1 MRRALILA
9 IISLILPLPLLAGT
23 TGKIRGR
30 VTDRESGEGLAGANV
45 AVVGTQLGAAT
56 GVDGE
61 YIIINVPP
69 GTREVRVTMVGYG
82 PVTVRQVRVV
92 VDQTTTI
99 DAAMSESAVE
109 LADVVVQAERPMVQR
124 DLTAT
129 QSVISSEQI
138 KTLPVKNFAEVV
150 QLQAGVVGDGTTL
163 HIRGGRGNE
172 VAYMIDGTYVRD
184 PVLGAIGTSINND
197 AIAELNVLSGTFN
210 AEYGNALS
218 GVVNIVTKEGG
229 SKFAGSFEARTSEF
243 WIPPFLDP
251 YDQNAS
257 RYTEMRENRVAGTV
271 GGPITGDDFTFFASG
286 ERDARSN
293 WLPFGSEEIISGIA
307 KLAVRPVPA
316 LKVVTTGRYSEGFR
330 RPYNHEWKYI
340 PDQYLRVR
348 EYSRQGI
355 LALTHSVAQNLFY
368 DVRFSY
374 FNQSYYSGLDKDTS
388 LYIPATQWLWGPQGT
403 GREFWSL
410 ADPLDITNNRT
421 ETFDL
426 KADLVWQ
433 LGRLNE
439 LKTGIQLKKYNLH
452 YVNIYDPTRDNPYIT
467 DFTKNPVEAAAYIQD
482 KIELRSLVVNLGL
495 RLDYMNQRSPYR
507 ADPLDPNSTV
517 ESTPKAQWSPRL
529 GVAHPISERTSLHFS
544 YGHFFQIPTYDRFFE
559 NSQYDISVRE
569 PLFGNPNLSAERKI
583 SYEVGLSHQF
593 SAALAGTFTAQY
605 TDVTGLI
612 GTQYYYPFVEGR
624 YVGYTIYVNDDYANI
639 RGFEVSLVLRRTYH
653 VSGSLTYTFQS
664 ASGSASSETEDYP
677 AVYKSTRLYPLDWD
691 RTHILNVNINLG
703 WEENEGPEVSGIFPL
718 ENTSWNF
725 LLRAASGLPYTP
737 SGRDIAFV
745 PKNSARI
752 PANVQFD
759 FQFLKEWTIRPITFG
774 IFFEALN
781 ILGTENVR
789 SVYTDTGQ
797 PDFTTVGTHSD
808 DWMADPSN
816 YYPPRQ
822 LRIGARITF

>member
-1 MRRALILA
+1 MRRAFVLA
-9 IISLILPLPLLAGT
+9 VISLLLPGPLFAGT
-23 TGKIRGR
+23 TGKVRGR
-30 VTDRESGEGLAGANV
+30 VTERGSEGLAGANV
-45 AVVGTQLGAAT
+45 AILGTQLGAAT

-61 YIIINVPP
+61 YVIINIPP
-69 GTREVRVTMVGYG
+69 GTYELRVTMVGFG
-82 PVTVRQVRVV
+82 PLTVRQVRVI

-99 DAAMSESAVE
+99 DVRLTESAVQ
-109 LADVVVQAERPMVQR
+109 LADVIVEAERPMVQR

-129 QSVISSEQI
+129 RAVISSEQI
-138 KTLPVKNFAEVV
+138 KALPVKNFAEVV
-150 QLQAGVVGDGTTL
+150 QIQAGVVGDGNTL

-172 VAYMIDGTYVRD
+172 VAYLIDGTYVRD
-184 PVLGAIGTSINND
+184 PVLGSLGTAINND

-218 GVVNIVTKEGG
+218 GVVNIITKEGG
-229 SKFAGSFEARTSEF
+229 SKFAGSIEGRTSEF
-243 WIPPFLDP
+243 DIFSPADSP
-251 YDQNAS
+251 S
-257 RYTEMRENRVAGTV
+257 RYEQMRENRVSGTV

-293 WLPFGSEEIISGIA
+293 WLPFGSETIISGLA

-316 LKVVTTGRYSEGFR
+316 LKVVGTGRYSETFR

-340 PDQYLRVR
+340 PEQYLRVR

-355 LALTHSVAQNLFY
+355 LAVTHSVMPSLFY

-374 FNQSYYSGLDKDTS
+374 FNQSFYSGLDKDTS
-388 LYIPATQWLWGPQGT
+388 LYVPASEWLWGPQGN

-433 LGRLNE
+433 LGRVNE
-439 LKTGIQLKKYNLH
+439 LKTGVQLKKYNLW
-452 YVNIYDPTRDNPYIT
+452 YINIFDPTRDNPYVT
-467 DFTKNPVEAAAYIQD
+467 DFTKNPVEAAIYVQD

-495 RLDYMNQRSPYR
+495 RVDYMNQQSPYR
-507 ADPLDPNSTV
+507 SDPLDPSSVV
-517 ESTPKAQWSPRL
+517 ESTPKTHWSPRL
-529 GVAHPISERTSLHFS
+529 GVAHPISDRTSLHFS

-559 NSQYDISVRE
+559 NAQYDISVRE
-569 PLFGNPNLSAERKI
+569 PLFGNPNLDAERKI

-593 SAALAGTFTAQY
+593 SPTLAATFTAQY

-612 GTQYYYPFVEGR
+612 GTQYFFPFVEGR
-624 YVGYTIYVNDDYANI
+624 YVGYTIYVNDDYANV

-653 VSGSLTYTFQS
+653 VSGSLTYTYQT
-664 ASGSASSETEDYP
+664 ATGSASSETEDYP
-677 AVYKSTRLYPLDWD
+677 AAYKSTRLYPLDWD
-691 RTHILNVNINLG
+691 RTHILNINVNLG
-703 WEENEGPEVSGIFPL
+703 WGEREGPDVFGFMIL

-725 LLRAASGLPYTP
+725 LLRAATGLPYTP

-752 PANVQFD
+752 PANAQLD
-759 FQFLKEWTIRPITFG
+759 FQVLKEWEFPPLTFG
-774 IFFEALN
+774 VFFEALN
-781 ILGTENVR
+781 LLDTENIR
-789 SVYTDTGQ
+789 SVYTDTGL
-797 PDFTTVGTHSD
+797 PDFTTFGNHSAEY
-808 DWMADPSN
+808 MADPSS
-816 YYPPRQ
+816 YYPPRRMR
-822 LRIGARITF
+822 LGARIMF

>member
-1 MRRALILA
+1 MRRALIHAVICCLFPA
-9 IISLILPLPLLAGT
+9 SLLAGT
-23 TGKIRGR
+23 TGKIRGH
-30 VTDRESGEGLAGANV
+30 VTDRLSGEGLAGANV
-45 AVVGTQLGAAT
+45 ALPGTQLGAAT

-69 GTREVRVTMVGYG
+69 GTYELRVTMVGYG
-82 PVTVRQVRVV
+82 PVSVREVRVR

-99 DAAMSESAVE
+99 DAQLSESAVQ

-129 QSVISSEQI
+129 QAVISSDQI
-138 KTLPVKNFAEVV
+138 RALPVRNFAEVV
-150 QLQAGVVGDGTTL
+150 QIQAGVVGEGNTL

-172 VAYMIDGTYVRD
+172 VAYLIDGTYVRD
-184 PVLGAIGTSINND
+184 PVLGAMGTSINND

-229 SKFAGSFEARTSEF
+229 SRFAGSFVARTSEF
-243 WIPPFLDP
+243 GASP
-251 YDQNAS
+251 YK
-257 RYTEMRENRVAGTV
+257 EMRENRVAGTV
-271 GGPITGDDFTFFASG
+271 GGPITGDDLTFFVSG
-286 ERDARSN
+286 ERDARSS
-293 WLPFGSEEIISGIA
+293 WLPFGSESVLSGLA
-307 KLAVRPVPA
+307 KLAMRPIPA
-316 LKVVTTGRYSEGFR
+316 LKFVTTGRYAETFR

-340 PDQYLRVR
+340 PDQFLRVR

-355 LALTHSVAQNLFY
+355 VALTHSVMQNLFY

-374 FNQSYYSGLDKDTS
+374 FNQTYYSGLDKDTS
-388 LYIPATQWLWGPQGT
+388 LYLPATQWLWGPQGN
-403 GREFWSL
+403 GREFWSV
-410 ADPLDITNNRT
+410 ADPLEIVNNKT

-426 KADLVWQ
+426 KADMVWQ
-433 LGRLNE
+433 LGGINE
-439 LKTGIQLKKYNLH
+439 MKTGVQVKKFNLR

-467 DFTKNPVEAAAYIQD
+467 DFTKNPVEAAAYVQD

-495 RLDYMNQRSPYR
+495 RFDYLDQRSPYR
-507 ADPLDPNSTV
+507 SDPLDPNSV
-517 ESTPKAQWSPRL
+517 VQSSPKAQWSPRL

-544 YGHFFQIPTYDRFFE
+544 YGHFFQVPTYDRFFE

-569 PLFGNPNLSAERKI
+569 PLFGNPNLDAERKV

-612 GTQYYYPFVEGR
+612 GTQYFFPFVDGR
-624 YVGYTIYVNDDYANI
+624 YVGYTVYVNDDYANI

-691 RTHILNVNINLG
+691 RTHILNINLNLG
-703 WEENEGPEVSGIFPL
+703 WDESEGPETFGFQPL
-718 ENTSWNF
+718 ENTSWNI

-752 PANVQFD
+752 PANIQLD
-759 FQFLKEWTIRPITFG
+759 FQLMKEFPIRPITLG
-774 IFFEALN
+774 VFFEALN
-781 ILGTENVR
+781 VLGTENVR
-789 SVYTDTGQ
+789 SVYTDTGL
-797 PDFTTVGTHSD
+797 PDYTTLGNHSAEY
-808 DWMADPSN
+808 MADPSS
-816 YYPPRQ
+816 YYPPRR
-822 LRIGARITF
+822 LRIGARILF